1 MKKLFFIIVIFYC
14 NDSQS
19 QQIVQY
25 SNYLENAFY
34 LNPSVSYLG
43 KNSLN
48 LIYRNQWR
56 GFEGAPKTTFLSYQS
71 SLAHSKD
78 VKSSSFSNFGG
89 FIQNENIGA
98 FRSFKFNFSYS
109 YSFLLSSN
117 WRLSFGS
124 FLGFQQLGLDVTS
137 MNLFDSNDPI
147 IGVSNYSFLF
157 PDFSMGLTLSN
168 NNNFFGISAKQVFQ
182 NKWIDITTSDM
193 STNSASF
200 VLMVAKKLEIS
211 KITILPNFMLDF
223 TGFFRPKIIAGLHV
237 DYNKLL
243 KLGVALRNEN
253 TVLAQFG
260 IKLSKN
266 LQFCYAHDFSFS
278 NILLESLNS
287 NEFMIRYLSIINE
300 KNNFK
305 KSTSFF

>member
-14 NDSQS
+14 NNSQS

-48 LIYRNQWR
+48 LIYRDQWR

-71 SLAHSKD
+71 SQPHSKD
-78 VKSSSFSNFGG
+78 VKYSSFSNFGG

-124 FLGFQQLGLDVTS
+124 FLGFQQLGLDVTD

-147 IGVSNYSFLF
+147 IDVSNYSLLF

-168 NNNFFGISAKQVFQ
+168 NNNFFGISVKQVFQ

-193 STNSASF
+193 SKNQAS
-200 VLMVAKKLEIS
+200 VIIMAAKKLEIS
-211 KITILPNFMLDF
+211 NITFLPNFMLDF
-223 TGFFRPKIIAGLHV
+223 TGLFKPKIIAGLQI
-237 DYNKLL
+237 DYRDLL
-243 KLGVALRNEN
+243 AGGIAIRNEN
-253 TVLAQFG
+253 TVLAQLRVRFAN
-260 IKLSKN
+260 N

-278 NILLESLNS
+278 NILLKPLNS
-287 NEFMIRYLSIINE
+287 SEFMISYLSIINE
-300 KNNFK
+300 TNNFK
-305 KSTSFF
+305 KSTTFF

>member
-14 NDSQS
+14 NNSQS

-124 FLGFQQLGLDVTS
+124 FLGFQQLGLDVTD

-147 IGVSNYSFLF
+147 IDVSNYSLLF

-168 NNNFFGISAKQVFQ
+168 KNNFFGISVKQVFQ

-193 STNSASF
+193 SKNQASF
-200 VLMVAKKLEIS
+200 MIMAAKKLEIS
-211 KITILPNFMLDF
+211 NITFLPNFMLDF
-223 TGFFRPKIIAGLHV
+223 TGLFKPKIIAGLQI
-237 DYNKLL
+237 DYRDLL
-243 KLGVALRNEN
+243 AGGIAIRNEN
-253 TVLAQFG
+253 TILGQISMRFA
-260 IKLSKN
+260 KN

-278 NILLESLNS
+278 NILLKPLNS
-287 NEFMIRYLSIINE
+287 SEFMISYLSIINE

-305 KSTSFF
+305 KTTSFF